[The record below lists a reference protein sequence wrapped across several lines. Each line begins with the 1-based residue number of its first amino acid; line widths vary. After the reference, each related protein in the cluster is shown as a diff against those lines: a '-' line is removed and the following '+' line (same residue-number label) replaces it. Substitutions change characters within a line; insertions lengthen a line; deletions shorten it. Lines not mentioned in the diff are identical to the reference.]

1 MSARNFEIE
10 FNNAKLELTLADLNV
25 IRAKAVLAAA
35 NKSELTTL
43 IELAEVDLDC
53 AHERVEVALAAK
65 IFARAQLRFAREADK
80 QELIARVNAIP
91 ARLERW
97 INNL

>member
-1 MSARNFEIE
+1 MNARTLEIQ
-10 FNNAKLELTLADLNV
+10 FNNAKLELVQADLNV

-43 IELAEVDLDC
+43 IELAEVDLAC

-65 IFARAQLRFAREADK
+65 IRARAQLKFAREADK
-80 QELIARVNAIP
+80 QAFIARVNAIP